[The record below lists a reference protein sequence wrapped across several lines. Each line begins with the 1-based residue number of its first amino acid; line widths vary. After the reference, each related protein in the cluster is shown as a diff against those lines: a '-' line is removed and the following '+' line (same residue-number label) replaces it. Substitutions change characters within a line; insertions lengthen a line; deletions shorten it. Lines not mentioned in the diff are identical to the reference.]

1 MRPSRST
8 AARAHG
14 DWRSPRAEAA
24 RQRDEAEVS
33 ANVVGP
39 ALSALRRGREAV
51 VEIDGQLDEA
61 LAWVA
66 DLADPTDPKQSTA
79 NVPKPPPRD
88 LADRM
93 AASARRAGEALT
105 GLGTLLYDDGP
116 AGSELF

>member
-14 DWRSPRAEAA
+14 EWRSPRAEAA

-51 VEIDGQLDEA
+51 IEIDGQLDEA

-66 DLADPTDPKQSTA
+66 EVSTPDQPAAKTPKR
-79 NVPKPPPRD
+79 PPRD